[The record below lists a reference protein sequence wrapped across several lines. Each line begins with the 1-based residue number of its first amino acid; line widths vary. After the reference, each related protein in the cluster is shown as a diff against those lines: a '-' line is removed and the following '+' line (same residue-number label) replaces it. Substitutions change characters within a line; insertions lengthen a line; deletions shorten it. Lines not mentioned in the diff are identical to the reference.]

1 MHVHDYSMHIHDYV
15 LAVVVIGVDA
25 RRLLLRAH
33 QLQVGIAVLDLW
45 YDIHAVHMQ
54 CTCGMHAVD
63 M

>member
-1 MHVHDYSMHIHDYV
+1 MHIHDYV